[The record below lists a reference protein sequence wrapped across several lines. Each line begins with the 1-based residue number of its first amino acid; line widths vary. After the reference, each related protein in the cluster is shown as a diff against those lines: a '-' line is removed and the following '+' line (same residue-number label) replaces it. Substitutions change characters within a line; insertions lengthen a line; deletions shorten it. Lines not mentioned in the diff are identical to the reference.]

1 MEDEKDP
8 LGILKPKSQTTVETT
23 EEKDPLG
30 ILKKKESTELSQK
43 DGGVD
48 SQAPAEQPIKP
59 TVKSTTEEEDVQKE
73 RAKAIQ
79 ADVFPKAPYKP
90 TERQKATS
98 SKTIADVKI
107 ERTKS
112 PEQVRDEQS
121 KEQAVKSF
129 ASGAEARQVDDP
141 ITAMSNTI
149 FSGISDQLPKEY
161 AAQRLR
167 MSKGSF
173 GDIFNPRSN
182 VSQFGDKL
190 PESVSRREFN
200 LWNNKQPSDVRGKS
214 YDEKAK
220 MFLTEKFGADGFEK
234 LKSQFEEKNLQD
246 RKGFEADIQ
255 QQNQEASFK
264 TKGVV
269 QDLKQVKGAGDFLN
283 FAGNM
288 IGQAL
293 YRAPLSL
300 ATGTAGNIVAESA
313 AVYDRQLDLI
323 AQNKGIT
330 RDQVIEQ
337 GLDKPAEGQALA
349 VLAGTLDAASN
360 LNLLGFFK
368 SAAKG
373 ALTEK
378 GVKEFTKNFLK
389 KGVPEG
395 ATEAVQS
402 ELEEKGA
409 TMGAGTE
416 YEWDPWRS
424 FTSGVG
430 GILGGGIIGTMA
442 NVVDAGKSIPEVI
455 TEATNQADVN
465 DVASVDQQ
473 AERIQAKVE
482 SQEPKINERQEE
494 TTNQPLGE
502 GVEQSGQGSIDI
514 APEQAEVNVQE
525 TAIQPEDS
533 QQQIGGIEDTAE
545 QIDVVQSSAGEQTLY
560 TNKDFLESIKNDKG
574 TGGIGT
580 RDTAITA
587 KLKNEIPD
595 QSTIEFFAE
604 KKRMGV
610 WDAKR
615 GLIIDKNGNPWGA
628 IPILNDKDGYIKV
641 VTSKQIQNP
650 SVTKEQKIEEVLPQ
664 KAPET
669 AAPVLAETEL
679 KKYAIADRIL
689 KSDANEA
696 IKKGVKEK
704 GADYIPK
711 KLDITDS
718 EAKSLIDLYGED
730 KSEALI
736 RDTKN
741 DLTGDTRTALSARLY
756 ENYKN
761 RADAT
766 TDLQEKQRLYD
777 KAVDVALT
785 SAEFLKESG
794 RASNAAKI
802 WKQITSSE
810 DMTVLAIEKENKR
823 QAKQIIAPI
832 QKDVTMASAAFD
844 EQIRKLIAQKVT
856 EGVESNLKRA
866 KLITKE
872 KKAEINNFFDSLKVK
887 DVDGAAN
894 DITRVLGAAVWNGS
908 LEAVKRAI
916 LAGADV
922 ANAVQAGIDYIKD
935 NYKGDFNEDDYRTTI
950 QPGVEQMVPKE
961 KITVD
966 QIDEAKI
973 NTPKISGRKKKE
985 FIGEVVDAYNAGKLT
1000 DERFEELYAK
1010 KIGYKELTSE
1020 DRQKI
1025 RELAKTIVEVD
1036 KFEEQVKNDFTS
1048 ENISKYKSLL
1058 DKAQK
1063 ANDDLQQYAQKPS
1076 NIWDTLISIMQG
1088 NLLSTLSLVTNVYS
1102 NTVLQPLRFF
1112 STSFGAVVDRSV
1124 SQLAKTSLLNDSY
1137 KDKTIDLTELQK
1149 GYFTG
1154 AWNGALE
1161 GLKQLKTG
1169 TKADE
1174 RNLREINNQFSP
1186 VRAIARWAEKERT
1199 VDQKIND
1206 YVEGTLGWPAEVMF
1220 RLLNTGD
1227 KPFRRAAE
1235 MARALEIAKQK
1246 GLTGNDLKKFIMFP
1260 DAESATLIDKAGKEA
1275 TFQQESASAKIVQNV
1290 ISKILDA
1297 IGNTPVIGGPL
1308 KLVAKSQIPFVKTPW
1323 NIMVETLDYAIP
1335 PLTIGRGIYNI
1346 KKGNKREGSV
1356 LIGKGITGLIIAAVA
1371 KELFINGLMSWDEKD
1386 KEGKFRER
1394 QQLQYDNIPPNSLNI
1409 SAIQRGLIGEGFE
1422 IKDGDTWIN
1431 YTKLGVMGLLFDNY
1445 ANNYFSNIKEKGLMP
1460 EQQEYWVDLFKTA
1473 PSVLSQS
1480 LDQSFLKG
1488 TNSLLNAI
1496 QDGGGKKTE
1505 QWIIETTG
1513 ALSSIVYPNTFAT
1526 VSKSAD
1532 EFVRDTQSDEFV
1544 EKLKNAYKVKLFLGD
1559 RLPPKVNLWGE
1570 KITGQPE
1577 GRNKFMYYLFD
1588 PSKFKE
1594 VDTESFKYKLY
1605 SEWKGDNFN
1614 DEWLPSIPQ
1623 REISYRKVKIP
1634 LDSKQYEEFATYV
1647 GEERYNLVS
1656 TYMNSAAFKVHDRE
1670 KKIEKLKD
1678 LYQEGRD
1685 RGKKRFLMKSGW
1697 NVMTPDKLSQI
1708 GKKD

>member
-1 MEDEKDP
+1 MDNEKDP
-8 LGILKPKSQTTVETT
+8 LGILTAKAPAAEVTDT
-23 EEKDPLG
+23 KDPLG
-30 ILKKKESTELSQK
+30 ILKKKESTDLSQK
-43 DGGVD
+43 DGGVA
-48 SQAPAEQPIKP
+48 SQAPAEQDGPLLK
-59 TVKSTTEEEDVQKE
+59 KSTTEAENVQKE

-79 ADVFPKAPYKP
+79 ADVFSKPAPK
-90 TERQKATS
+90 E
-98 SKTIADVKI
+98 KTIADVTI
-107 ERTKS
+107 DRPKS
-112 PEQVRDEQS
+112 PDQVREESIVSDKKLQS
-121 KEQAVKSF
+121 VKDF
-129 ASGAEARQVDDP
+129 ATGQVSRQVDDP
-141 ITAMSNTI
+141 ITALSNTI
-149 FSGISDQLPKEY
+149 FSGLTDQLPKEY
-161 AAQRLR
+161 AVQRLR

-190 PESVSRREFN
+190 PSEVSRREFN
-200 LWNNKQPSDVRGKS
+200 LWNNKQSSDIRSKS

-234 LKSQFEEKNLQD
+234 LKSQFGKENLQD
-246 RKGFEADIQ
+246 RKGFEAEIQ
-255 QQNQEASFK
+255 EQNQEASFK

-269 QDLKQVKGAGDFLN
+269 QDLKEVKGAGDFLN

-313 AVYDRQLDLI
+313 AVYDRQIDLI
-323 AQNKGIT
+323 AQDKGIS
-330 RDQVIEQ
+330 RQQVIEQ

-368 SAAKG
+368 TAAKG
-373 ALTEK
+373 TLTK
-378 GVKEFTKNFLK
+378 GSVKEFTKNFVK
-389 KGVPEG
+389 KGIPEG
-395 ATEAVQS
+395 ATEAVQT

-430 GILGGGIIGTMA
+430 GILGGGVIGTVSNIA
-442 NVVDAGKSIPEVI
+442 DSGKTVPEVI
-455 TEATNQADVN
+455 NEATKQADVN
-465 DVASVDQQ
+465 DVASVDSQ

-494 TTNQPLGE
+494 TIQPLGE
-502 GVEQSGQGSIDI
+502 GVEQPRPEPIDI
-514 APEQAEVNVQE
+514 APEQLQIIEEPNVATSTESSVGVVQQGLREIPSE
-525 TAIQPEDS
+525 TT
-533 QQQIGGIEDTAE
+533 IE
-545 QIDVVQSSAGEQTLY
+545 QVDVVQPAVGEQAPPT
-560 TNKDFLESIKNDKG
+560 T
-574 TGGIGT
+574 
-580 RDTAITA
+580 
-587 KLKNEIPD
+587 D
-595 QSTIEFFAE
+595 QPAQQ
-604 KKRMGV
+604 
-610 WDAKR
+610 A
-615 GLIIDKNGNPWGA
+615 P
-628 IPILNDKDGYIKV
+628 V
-641 VTSKQIQNP
+641 VTEGQA
-650 SVTKEQKIEEVLPQ
+650 VEAAV
-664 KAPET
+664 PESST
-669 AAPVLAETEL
+669 PIRQGETEAAAPVLEQTEA
-679 KKYAIADRIL
+679 KRYAIADRIL

-696 IKKGVKEK
+696 IKKGVKDK

-718 EAKSLIDLYGED
+718 EAKSLIELYGDD

-832 QKDVTMASAAFD
+832 QKEVTMASAAFD

-872 KKAEINNFFDSLKVK
+872 KKAEITNFFDSLKVK

-908 LEAVKRAI
+908 LEAVKRAV

-935 NYKGDFNEDDYRTTI
+935 NYKGDFNEDDYRGTI
-950 QPGVEQMVPKE
+950 QPGVEQMIPKE
-961 KITVD
+961 QIKVE
-966 QIDEAKI
+966 QIDEDKI
-973 NTPKISGRKKKE
+973 KTPKLSGRKKKE
-985 FIGEVVDAYNAGKLT
+985 FIGEVVDAYNKGKLT
-1000 DERFEELYAK
+1000 DERFEEIYAK
-1010 KIGYKELTSE
+1010 GLGYKEMTSE

-1025 RELAKTIVEVD
+1025 KGLAKTIVEVD
-1036 KFEEQVKNDFTS
+1036 QFEDQVKDNFTP
-1048 ENISKYKSLL
+1048 ENVAKYKGLL
-1058 DKAQK
+1058 EKAQK
-1063 ANDDLQQYAQKPS
+1063 ANDELQQYAQKPS
-1076 NIWDTLISIMQG
+1076 NVWDTLISIMQG

-1102 NTVLQPLRFF
+1102 NSVLQPLRFF
-1112 STSFGAVVDRSV
+1112 STAFGAVVDRSV
-1124 SQLAKTSLLNDSY
+1124 SQLTKTSLLNDSY
-1137 KDKTIDLTELQK
+1137 KDKTIDLAELQK

-1154 AWNGALE
+1154 AWNGTLE

-1186 VRAIARWAEKERT
+1186 VRAIARWAEKDRT

-1235 MARALEIAKQK
+1235 MARALEIASQK
-1246 GLTGNDLKKFIMFP
+1246 GLKGQELQKFIMFP
-1260 DAESATLIDKAGKEA
+1260 DPESADLIDKAGKEA
-1275 TFQQESASAKIVQNV
+1275 TFQQESASAKMVQNV

-1297 IGNTPVIGGPL
+1297 VGSTPLIGGPL

-1346 KKGNKREGSV
+1346 RKGNKREGSV

-1371 KELFINGLMSWDEKD
+1371 KELFVNGLMSWDEKD

-1394 QQLQYDNIPPNSLNI
+1394 QQLQYDNIPPNSLNV
-1409 SAIQRGLIGEGFE
+1409 SAIQRGLNPFGNGFE
-1422 IKDGDTWIN
+1422 IKDGDVWIN

-1505 QWIIETTG
+1505 QWLIETTG

-1544 EKLKNAYKVKLFLGD
+1544 EKLKNAYKVKLFVGD

-1605 SEWKGDNFN
+1605 NEWKGDNFN
-1614 DEWLPSIPQ
+1614 DDWLPSIPQ

-1634 LDSKQYEEFATYV
+1634 LNSSDYEKFATYV

-1656 TYMNSAAFKVHDRE
+1656 TYMNSASFKVHDKE
-1670 KKIEKLKD
+1670 KKIEKLKE
-1678 LYQEGRD
+1678 LYTEGRD
-1685 RGKKRFLMKSGW
+1685 RGKKKFLMSTGW